1 MAKNK
6 KLLAG
11 LMALTVLIM
20 LLFSVFFITSEAR
33 HNCIGENCP
42 ICHEVQTCFQVLNT
56 LGTSGLSTV
65 VAVLGAAHF
74 FVICVIPVFHR
85 IPSHTLVSLKVKLT
99 N

>member
-1 MAKNK
+1 MVKNK

-11 LMALTVLIM
+11 LMAMAVLFM
-20 LLFSVFFITSEAR
+20 LLFSVFFITAEIR

-42 ICHEVQTCFQVLNT
+42 ICLEVQACVQALNT
-56 LGTSGLSTV
+56 LGTGLSVV
-65 VAVLGAAHF
+65 VAVLGATHF

-85 IPSHTLVSLKVKLT
+85 NPSHTLVSLKVKLT

>member
-11 LMALTVLIM
+11 FITLAVLFM
-20 LLFSVFFITSEAR
+20 LLFSVFFITAETR

-42 ICHEVQTCFQVLNT
+42 ICLEIQACVQALNT
-56 LGTSGLSTV
+56 LGTGLASA
-65 VAVLGAAHF
+65 VAVFAAAHF
-74 FVICVIPVFHR
+74 FVILVIPVFHR
-85 IPSHTLVSLKVKLT
+85 NPSHTLVSLKVKLT

>member
-11 LMALTVLIM
+11 FITLAVLFM
-20 LLFSVFFITSEAR
+20 LLFSVFFITAESR

-42 ICHEVQTCFQVLNT
+42 ICLEVQACVQALNT
-56 LGTSGLSTV
+56 LGTGLSSA
-65 VAVLGAAHF
+65 VAVFAAAHF
-74 FVICVIPVFHR
+74 FVILVIPVFHR
-85 IPSHTLVSLKVKLT
+85 NPSHTLVSLKVKLT

>member
-11 LMALTVLIM
+11 FIALAVLFM
-20 LLFSVFFITSEAR
+20 LLFSVFFITAEAR
-33 HNCIGENCP
+33 HPCIGENCP
-42 ICHEVQTCFQVLNT
+42 ICLEVQACVQALST
-56 LGTSGLSTV
+56 LGTGLSYS
-65 VAVLGAAHF
+65 VAVFATAHF

-85 IPSHTLVSLKVKLT
+85 NPSHSLVSLKVKLT